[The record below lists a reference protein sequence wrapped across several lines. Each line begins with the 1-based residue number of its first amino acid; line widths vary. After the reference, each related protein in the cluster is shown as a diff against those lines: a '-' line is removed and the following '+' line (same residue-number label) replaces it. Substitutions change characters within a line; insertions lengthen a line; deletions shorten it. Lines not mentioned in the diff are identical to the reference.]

1 VFAGF
6 HNVRALIKR
15 KLSNIILSLAV
26 ALILAAGA
34 ALSLWSNATLR
45 ESRDLVVHSHQVIE
59 AGKDLLLALDDAE
72 TGQRGYLIVGDGAY
86 LEPYEKGRSK
96 AAAAVDRLAQLV
108 PDNVQQLRRAAQAHS
123 LAAQK
128 LEELESV
135 IRENERNGFAAARM
149 KVASNTGKNTMDA
162 LRRVLADMQT
172 AEETLLT
179 TRAAEVRR
187 NESRVLISGALVA
200 AISLLTRLLVW
211 FVRRRKAA

>member
-1 VFAGF
+1 M
-6 HNVRALIKR
+6 
-15 KLSNIILSLAV
+15 
-26 ALILAAGA
+26 
-34 ALSLWSNATLR
+34 
-45 ESRDLVVHSHQVIE
+45 
-59 AGKDLLLALDDAE
+59 
-72 TGQRGYLIVGDGAY
+72 
-86 LEPYEKGRSK
+86 
-96 AAAAVDRLAQLV
+96 DRLAQLV
-108 PDNVQQLRRAAQAHS
+108 PDNVQQLRRAAQAHA